1 DFATMGWPD
10 KTRELEY
17 FHPTSVLCTAREII
31 NLWVARM
38 MMLSIEFLGEKP
50 FSEVYIHSMIQ
61 GPDGRKMSKSLG
73 NGVDPLELIDE
84 YGADATRYGVLNMS
98 STQDVRFN
106 KGKIAEGRDLA
117 NKLWNASRLLVLM
130 GDEHA
135 LRDVPAMSEL
145 THLEDRWIFSRLH
158 RTIVSLT
165 TLMETYEFAT
175 YTKELYAFVFS
186 ELCDWYLESVK
197 PRLRSEDPPTRHQA
211 TAMLATV
218 LDQTLRLVHPIM
230 PHVTEE
236 IAEQVWGESDKFVA
250 TSEWPTSP
258 HDLFLN
264 GSWADAESDYAAVQE
279 LTTRLRSLRQAA
291 GMSPKNI
298 TDVVL
303 DDPEHSLPFLV
314 DESTRGVVETL
325 AGVNFGSDDL
335 STLGQVTIPI
345 GGTAQLTLHGLDGST
360 LKPRLVKEH
369 KSAEVEVKRAQGKL
383 KNDKFTSNA
392 PDDLIEAERTKIAQ
406 FTVVAQQL
414 DAVLAQL

>member
-1 DFATMGWPD
+1 VRIEPLISLQWFCDMTELAKPAVALVESGEVKFIPEGATNIFMSWMTDIKPWCLSRQLWWGHQLPVWYCGGIDEHVHVSADGPGPGSACPECGATGWVRDEDVLDTWFSSGLWDFATMGWPE

-38 MMLSIEFLGEKP
+38 MMLSLEFLGEKP

-158 RTIVSLT
+158 RTIISLT
-165 TLMETYEFAT
+165 TLMEQYEFAT
-175 YTKELYAFVFS
+175 YTKELYSFVFS

-197 PRLRSEDPPTRHQA
+197 PRLRSEDHDIRHQA

-218 LDQTLRLVHPIM
+218 LDQTLRLVHPVM

-264 GSWADAESDYAAVQE
+264 DIWADAERRYSSVQE
-279 LTTRLRSLRQAA
+279 IVTRLRSLRQAA
-291 GMSPKNI
+291 GMAAIKAQQ
-298 TDVVL
+298 
-303 DDPEHSLPFLV
+303 
-314 DESTRGVVETL
+314 RGVE
-325 AGVNFGSDDL
+325 
-335 STLGQVTIPI
+335 
-345 GGTAQLTLHGLDGST
+345 
-360 LKPRLVKEH
+360 
-369 KSAEVEVKRAQGKL
+369 
-383 KNDKFTSNA
+383 
-392 PDDLIEAERTKIAQ
+392 
-406 FTVVAQQL
+406 
-414 DAVLAQL
+414 